1 MSTILRL
8 YSIVHAAM
16 GTTKTSNFTCQSKSF
31 ISIFSFT
38 FQVSAFELQPL
49 SCHVLA
55 NDIYQEPITPAYTHK
70 LPKLCS
76 VTLPV
81 ICLSRMGA
89 GSNRVSKWFL
99 AEFPRHC
106 SKKFYLDRKKNNW
119 HLHNFHLPVRRNQTI
134 PWGPQVFSYC
144 RWLCNLTHRFGEV
157 CILVVGKKLSLKSTC
172 LQFLLSKSVK
182 GLNPGVGCSKQ
193 G

>member
-1 MSTILRL
+1 MSTILRF
-8 YSIVHAAM
+8 YSIVHVAM

-38 FQVSAFELQPL
+38 FQVSAFELQPF

-55 NDIYQEPITPAYTHK
+55 NHIYQEPITPAYTHK

-76 VTLPV
+76 VTLTV
-81 ICLSRMGA
+81 ICLSRMGV

-106 SKKFYLDRKKNNW
+106 SKKFYLDRKKITDTYII
-119 HLHNFHLPVRRNQTI
+119 FI
-134 PWGPQVFSYC
+134 F
-144 RWLCNLTHRFGEV
+144 
-157 CILVVGKKLSLKSTC
+157 
-172 LQFLLSKSVK
+172 
-182 GLNPGVGCSKQ
+182 
-193 G
+193 

>member
-8 YSIVHAAM
+8 YSIVHVAM
-16 GTTKTSNFTCQSKSF
+16 GTTKASNFTCQSKSF

-38 FQVSAFELQPL
+38 FQVSAFEQQPF

-76 VTLPV
+76 VTLTV
-81 ICLSRMGA
+81 ICLSRMGV

-106 SKKFYLDRKKNNW
+106 SKKFYLDRKKITDTYIIFIFQSAEIKRF
-119 HLHNFHLPVRRNQTI
+119 LEVRRSFHI
-134 PWGPQVFSYC
+134 AGGSA
-144 RWLCNLTHRFGEV
+144 
-157 CILVVGKKLSLKSTC
+157 I
-172 LQFLLSKSVK
+172 
-182 GLNPGVGCSKQ
+182 
-193 G
+193 